1 MAALLDKKVGL
12 ISKNGRE
19 SIERS
24 LAEGRH
30 VDKANIT
37 DEVGLAPANED
48 VHEHRLVIVGAGF
61 AGLQFVH
68 AIKGSPVQ
76 ITLIDRHN
84 HHLFQPLLYQVATTV
99 PATSAG

>member
-12 ISKNGRE
+12 ISENGRE

-37 DEVGLAPANED
+37 DEVGLAPANETCTNIGW
-48 VHEHRLVIVGAGF
+48 LLSAQ
-61 AGLQFVH
+61 A
-68 AIKGSPVQ
+68 SPACS
-76 ITLIDRHN
+76 
-84 HHLFQPLLYQVATTV
+84 LFMPSRVV
-99 PATSAG
+99 RSRSR